1 MDRSGDTIYA
11 LATPPGR
18 SAVAIVRL
26 SGPRVRF
33 AFETMT
39 GAVPAARIAT
49 LRSIRVPETGK
60 LLDRA
65 IVLFFPAP
73 HSQTGED
80 CGEFQIHGGRAV
92 IAAILAELARLPGF
106 RAAEPG
112 EFSRRALFNGKIN
125 LLELE
130 ALADLVDSET
140 ERQRQQSL
148 GSGIMLRGMAEHWR
162 QLLLDVRAELEAGID
177 FADEDDVARQFVSR
191 VPALLDELIQA
202 LRRALAG
209 ARRGERIRDG
219 FRVALLGP
227 PNAGKSSLINA
238 LAGRDVAIV
247 SNIAGTT
254 RDRIDVTLDIEGY
267 AVIVSDTAGIRL
279 SDELIEREG
288 IRRSFDAAA
297 EADLAIWLHPDGSTP
312 PEIPAEL
319 IGRVKVVLSKSD
331 LVNNQL
337 TTLAVDAIVN
347 VKDEAGLDPFLAF
360 LGRSLAADDIDREA
374 VVITRERQRRVIDAA
389 LGALERARESAD
401 FVEICAEEVRL
412 GILEL
417 DRLLGRVDVEEVL
430 GAIFSRFCIG
440 K

>member
-1 MDRSGDTIYA
+1 
-11 LATPPGR
+11 
-18 SAVAIVRL
+18 
-26 SGPRVRF
+26 
-33 AFETMT
+33 MT
-39 GAVPAARIAT
+39 GAVPAARVAA
-49 LRSIRVPETGK
+49 LRSIRAPETGK

-162 QLLLDVRAELEAGID
+162 QLLLDIRAELEAGID

-191 VPALLDELIQA
+191 VPALLDDLIQA
-202 LRRALAG
+202 LMRALAG

-247 SNIAGTT
+247 SDIAGTT

-297 EADLAIWLHPDGSTP
+297 EADLAIWLHPDGNTA

-319 IGRVKVVLSKSD
+319 AGRVKVVLSKSD

-347 VKDEAGLDPFLAF
+347 VKDESGLDPFLAF
-360 LGRSLAADDIDREA
+360 LGGNLAADDIDREA
-374 VVITRERQRRVIDAA
+374 VIVTRERQRLAIQAA
-389 LGALERARESAD
+389 LGALERARSCVD
-401 FVEICAEEVRL
+401 LVEICAEEVRL

>member
-39 GAVPAARIAT
+39 GAVPAARVAA
-49 LRSIRVPETGK
+49 LRSIRAPETGK

-162 QLLLDVRAELEAGID
+162 QLLLDIRAELEAGID

-191 VPALLDELIQA
+191 VPALLDDLIQA
-202 LRRALAG
+202 LMRALAG

-247 SNIAGTT
+247 SDIAGTT

-297 EADLAIWLHPDGSTP
+297 EADLAIWLHPDGNTA

-319 IGRVKVVLSKSD
+319 AGRVKVVLSKSD

-347 VKDEAGLDPFLAF
+347 VKDESGLDPFLAF
-360 LGRSLAADDIDREA
+360 LGGNLAADDIDREA
-374 VVITRERQRRVIDAA
+374 VIVTRERQRLAIQAA
-389 LGALERARESAD
+389 LGALERARSCVD
-401 FVEICAEEVRL
+401 LVEICAEEVRL

>member
-1 MDRSGDTIYA
+1 
-11 LATPPGR
+11 
-18 SAVAIVRL
+18 
-26 SGPRVRF
+26 
-33 AFETMT
+33 MT
-39 GAVPAARIAT
+39 GAVPAARVAA
-49 LRSIRVPETGK
+49 LRSIRAPETGK

-106 RAAEPG
+106 RPAEPG

-162 QLLLDVRAELEAGID
+162 QLLLDIRAELEAGID

-191 VPALLDELIQA
+191 VPALLDELVQA
-202 LRRALAG
+202 LMRALAG

-247 SNIAGTT
+247 SDIAGTT

-267 AVIVSDTAGIRL
+267 AVMVSDTAGIRL

-297 EADLAIWLHPDGSTP
+297 EADLAIWLHPDGNTA

-319 IGRVKVVLSKSD
+319 AGRVKVVLSKSD

-360 LGRSLAADDIDREA
+360 LGKNLATDDIDREA
-374 VVITRERQRRVIDAA
+374 VVITRERQRRAVQAA
-389 LGALERARESAD
+389 LGALERARSCVD
-401 FVEICAEEVRL
+401 LVEICAEEVRL
-412 GILEL
+412 AILEL

>member
-1 MDRSGDTIYA
+1 
-11 LATPPGR
+11 
-18 SAVAIVRL
+18 
-26 SGPRVRF
+26 
-33 AFETMT
+33 MT
-39 GAVPAARIAT
+39 GAVPAARVAA
-49 LRSIRVPETGK
+49 LRSIRAPETGK

-106 RAAEPG
+106 RPAEPG

-162 QLLLDVRAELEAGID
+162 QLLLDIRAELEAGID

-191 VPALLDELIQA
+191 VPALLDELVQA
-202 LRRALAG
+202 LMRALAG

-247 SNIAGTT
+247 SDIAGTT

-267 AVIVSDTAGIRL
+267 AVMVSDTAGIRL

-288 IRRSFDAAA
+288 IRRSFVAAA

-312 PEIPAEL
+312 PQIPPEL
-319 IGRVKVVLSKSD
+319 AGRVKVVLSKSD

-360 LGRSLAADDIDREA
+360 LGKNLATDDIDREA
-374 VVITRERQRRVIDAA
+374 VVITRERQRRAVQAA
-389 LGALERARESAD
+389 LGALERARSCVD
-401 FVEICAEEVRL
+401 LVEICAEEVRL
-412 GILEL
+412 AILEL